1 MSDKPLFQNTDEQEA
16 IYAPQQLP
24 AQATDRQATNTEAS
38 ASGDTLAPVE
48 VVPTAGVAFEAAG
61 IGTGAGVSSGTA
73 GTAGGILPAVGAV
86 ALAQETEKPNTHDG
100 LESERR

>member
-16 IYAPQQLP
+16 TYAPQQLP
-24 AQATDRQATNTEAS
+24 AQASDRQATNAEAS
-38 ASGDTLAPVE
+38 AGSDILAPVD

-73 GTAGGILPAVGAV
+73 GTTGGIVPAVGAV
-86 ALAQETEKPNTHDG
+86 ALAQETKKKE
-100 LESERR
+100 